1 MSKLTVNPDGGLP
14 GRHGVVL
21 LRAALLLRGG
31 QQLLAL
37 SARSSPP
44 LLAAELRV
52 QTVARRSPVAG
63 ELVGIQNVQNRERSG
78 SVTRWSGGA
87 Y

>member
-1 MSKLTVNPDGGLP
+1 MNPGRGLP

-21 LRAALLLRGG
+21 LRAALVVGGG

-37 SARSSPP
+37 SARSPSP
-44 LLAAELRV
+44 LLGAGLRV
-52 QTVARRSPVAG
+52 QPVARRSPVAG
-63 ELVGIQNVQNRERSG
+63 ELVGVQNVQDRERSG
-78 SVTRWSGGA
+78 SVARWSGGA